1 MLLLYAS
8 VLLVSVHTVHSSSC
22 TAFSVSECTVSK
34 CFYYIVCAKS
44 LCFIFSTTLHFT
56 NIMLKK
62 NIKNKFQKE
71 LDQCELHVYFLLPH
85 TVGVFSNVEW
95 HVRFTTL

>member
-1 MLLLYAS
+1 
-8 VLLVSVHTVHSSSC
+8 
-22 TAFSVSECTVSK
+22 
-34 CFYYIVCAKS
+34 
-44 LCFIFSTTLHFT
+44 
-56 NIMLKK
+56 MLKK

-85 TVGVFSNVEW
+85 TVGVISNVEW